1 MRKFFLKWQTNEGIK
16 AGWVSLPDLP
26 DEELVFLAKGIR
38 PPGTL
43 EKDEVIFVGELIGE
57 VETKI
62 LFSIKGENK

>member
-1 MRKFFLKWQTNEGIK
+1 MRKFFLKWQTDEGIK
-16 AGWVSLPDLP
+16 ASWIVLPDLP
-26 DEELVFLAKGIR
+26 DEELVSLAKGIR

-62 LFSIKGENK
+62 LFSIGGENK